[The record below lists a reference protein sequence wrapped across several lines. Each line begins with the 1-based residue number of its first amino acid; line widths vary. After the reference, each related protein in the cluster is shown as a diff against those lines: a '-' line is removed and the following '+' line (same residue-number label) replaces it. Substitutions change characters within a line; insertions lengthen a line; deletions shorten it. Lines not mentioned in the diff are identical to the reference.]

1 MPAPRPGAALDV
13 DGASANFHE
22 RAAARF
28 TSRGVLRPVAL
39 RAAKAVRTVADLRR
53 ALARFRRAGERVALV
68 PTMGALHAGHLA
80 LVDLAKR
87 KADRAV
93 VSIYVNPKQFAPHED
108 LDRYPRDEAG
118 DREKLAGVGCDLV
131 WAPDAEEMYPE
142 GFATRIVANGAALG
156 LETEFRPHFFSGVL
170 TVVAKLF
177 NQVAPDFAIFG
188 EKDYQQLCVVR
199 QMVRDLDM
207 RLEVVGAPTVREP
220 DGLALSSRNAYLS
233 PREREIAP
241 ALHRAIVDVAAK
253 VARNGRV
260 PDAIATSRKVIER
273 AGFRHVDYVEVRDAE
288 TLAPF
293 DPAGGRPGR
302 VLAAAWLGRTRLIDN
317 VPV

>member
-1 MPAPRPGAALDV
+1 MAP
-13 DGASANFHE
+13 
-22 RAAARF
+22 
-28 TSRGVLRPVAL
+28 
-39 RAAKAVRTVADLRR
+39 RAAKAVHTVKDLRR
-53 ALARFRRAGERVALV
+53 ALARFRRAGETVALV
-68 PTMGALHAGHLA
+68 PTMGALHAGHLT
-80 LVDLAKR
+80 LVELAKR
-87 KADRAV
+87 KADRAI

-131 WAPDAEEMYPE
+131 WAPTGEEMYPE
-142 GFATRIVANGAALG
+142 GFATRIIANGAALG
-156 LETEFRPHFFSGVL
+156 LETDFRPHFFSGVM

-177 NQVAPDFAIFG
+177 NQAAPDIAIFG

-199 QMVRDLDM
+199 QMVRDLDLP
-207 RLEVVGAPTVREP
+207 LEIVSAPTVREA

-253 VARNGRV
+253 VAKSGRI
-260 PDAIATSRKVIER
+260 PDAVATSKKVLER

-288 TLAPF
+288 TLAPY
-293 DPAGGRPGR
+293 DPSARRPGR

>member
-1 MPAPRPGAALDV
+1 V
-13 DGASANFHE
+13 H
-22 RAAARF
+22 
-28 TSRGVLRPVAL
+28 
-39 RAAKAVRTVADLRR
+39 TVTDLRR
-53 ALARFRRAGERVALV
+53 ALARFRRAGESVALV

-87 KADRAV
+87 KAQRAV

-108 LDRYPRDEAG
+108 LDRYPRDDAG
-118 DREKLAGVGCDLV
+118 DREKLASVGCDLV
-131 WAPDAEEMYPE
+131 WAPDGSEMYPE

-156 LETEFRPHFFSGVL
+156 LETDFRPHFFTGVL

-177 NQVAPDFAIFG
+177 NQVAPDFALFG

-207 RLEVVGAPTVREP
+207 PIEIVGAPIVREP

-241 ALHRAIVDVAAK
+241 TLHRAITDVAAK
-253 VARNGRV
+253 VAKAGRI
-260 PDAIATSRKVIER
+260 PDAVATSRKVIER

-317 VPV
+317 VPI

>member
-1 MPAPRPGAALDV
+1 VAP
-13 DGASANFHE
+13 
-22 RAAARF
+22 
-28 TSRGVLRPVAL
+28 
-39 RAAKAVRTVADLRR
+39 RAAKAVHTVADLRR
-53 ALARFRRAGERVALV
+53 ALARFRRAGESVALV

-87 KADRAV
+87 KAERAV
-93 VSIYVNPKQFAPHED
+93 VSIYVNPKQFAPQED

-118 DREKLAGVGCDLV
+118 DREKLASAGCDLV
-131 WAPDAEEMYPE
+131 WAPDGSEMYPE

-156 LETEFRPHFFSGVL
+156 LETDFRPHFFSGVL
-170 TVVAKLF
+170 TVVAKLL

-207 RLEVVGAPTVREP
+207 TLEIVGAPTVREP

-241 ALHRAIVDVAAK
+241 ALHRAITDVAAK
-253 VARNGRV
+253 VAKAGRI
-260 PDAIATSRKVIER
+260 PDAVATSRKVIER
-273 AGFRHVDYVEVRDAE
+273 AGFRHVDYVEVRDAA